1 MNNMPSS
8 WYSESK
14 SASPFPVQNI
24 SSLSL
29 EDRAFEHIM
38 AGNLGMSLIFQDGQN
53 LSQVQEGLLVYY
65 LKFNNDLVYAI
76 ATNPSLLMSDWF
88 KKFKTA

>member
-1 MNNMPSS
+1 MPSS

-14 SASPFPVQNI
+14 SASPFLVQNI
-24 SSLSL
+24 SSLCGRL
-29 EDRAFEHIM
+29 KTFEHTM
-38 AGNLGMSLIFQDGQN
+38 AGNLGVSLIFQDGQN
-53 LSQVQEGLLVYY
+53 LTQVQEGLLVYY
-65 LKFNNDLVYAI
+65 LKFNNDLLHAI